1 MIMMINISNY
11 PSDRWSEAQKE
22 AAREFFSNREVCS
35 YYPVFFIEDWE
46 LPNIPPNATEK
57 EVAELVDKYYQRVLA
72 LDFWPRAIHVMGGE
86 MDFTFSLVSRLSAAG
101 YRVVASTTELEVVE
115 HEGVKTYRHRF
126 VRFRD
131 YVRW

>member
-1 MIMMINISNY
+1 MMINISNY
-11 PSDRWSEAQKE
+11 PSSSWPEAQRA
-22 AAREFFSNREVCS
+22 AARELFSNREICS
-35 YYPVFFIEDWE
+35 YYPVFFVEDWAF
-46 LPNIPPNATEK
+46 PNISPHATEK
-57 EVAELVDKYYQRVLA
+57 EVAELVDKYYQRILA

-115 HEGVKTYRHRF
+115 HEGVKTSRNRF